1 MHKVKVIEKYGYR
14 QLDPVPRSDELS
26 KFYESQYYHLIRNG
40 GRAPHIRKM
49 LEGGDVAHREREW
62 LRSVMFRDIAETLAS
77 LIFEGA
83 NVLDIGAGTGD
94 FVAFMAECGYRAEG
108 IEPATEPSE
117 SAREI
122 GLAIHTADL
131 ASWAG
136 DQNNYERYDAVVM
149 VNVLEHVPD
158 PESVVEQ
165 SMKLLRPGGVLVIR
179 VPNDFT
185 EIQKAT
191 QEKLNKDVWWV
202 FAPDHINYFSVES
215 LRRFLGAFNLDVEV
229 EMTDFPMEMF
239 LLMGDDYIGD
249 SKLGSV
255 VHQKRCNLEL
265 AMSSDFRRK
274 LYTALASVGIGR
286 NITTFARKC
295 APA

>member
-1 MHKVKVIEKYGYR
+1 MHKVKLIEKYGFQ

-26 KFYESQYYHLIRNG
+26 RFYESQYYHLIRSG

-49 LEGGDVAHREREW
+49 LEGGDVAQKEREW
-62 LRSVMFRDIAETLAS
+62 LRNVMFRDIAETLAN
-77 LIFEGA
+77 LIPAGA
-83 NVLDIGAGTGD
+83 TVLDIGAGTGD
-94 FVAFMAECGYRAEG
+94 FVAFMAECGYHAEG

-122 GLAIHTADL
+122 GLTIHTTDL
-131 ASWAG
+131 ASWA
-136 DQNNYERYDAVVM
+136 DDKNNHERYDAVVM

-158 PESVVEQ
+158 PEAVVEQ
-165 SMKLLRPGGVLVIR
+165 STKLLRPGGVLIIR

-185 EIQKAT
+185 EIQEAAQK
-191 QEKLNKDVWWV
+191 KLNKDAWWV

-215 LRRFLGAFNLDVEV
+215 LRRFLEAFSLDVEA

-249 SKLGSV
+249 SKLGPL
-255 VHQKRCNLEL
+255 VHQKRCSMEL
-265 AMSSDFRRK
+265 AMSSDLRRK
-274 LYTALASVGIGR
+274 LYSALASVGIGR
-286 NITTFARKC
+286 NITTFARKR
-295 APA
+295 A